1 MKNNK
6 MYRPKK
12 FVKNTFNKESSIY
25 LIIVESPSKC
35 GKIENYLGSQ
45 YKCIASKGHLRALD
59 SYKKYDI
66 KFKNIEEKI
75 SHIHFMTSIIKQYP
89 KDNIIL
95 ATDDDREGE
104 AIAWHICEIF
114 DLPVKSTKR
123 ITFNEITKDAIQKS
137 IKSPKIINEKLV
149 ESQKARQVLDVIV
162 GYKISP
168 LLWKYAYNN
177 KDNSL
182 SAGRCQTPALRLVY
196 DNFLKKKEN
205 IDESRHK
212 ITGWFFSKNIEFNLT
227 KELDT
232 QDDVKTFLKKSI
244 NFKHELKISSPREIN
259 KAPPEPFNTSKL
271 LQISSQL
278 LNNSP
283 ANTMKLCQ
291 TLYQD
296 GLITYMRTDNKKYS
310 KEFINKSSQF
320 VKERHGEEYL
330 GNTEKVEKKDNK
342 DPHEAIRVSDI
353 NTSSISRDAKLNSL
367 YRLIWTNTI
376 ESVMCEAKYKI
387 IDCEITAPDE
397 LKYKNTIE
405 IPIFLGWKK
414 IKNKEEDTTDNQNQN
429 SSTLLYLNT
438 IVKQKTQINY
448 NKIKSTEIIHTKHS
462 YYNESNLIKKLEE
475 LEIGRP
481 STFSTFIETI
491 QQRGYVKK
499 TNIEGKTI
507 DSIDYILEND
517 EITKSKVKKT
527 FGNENNKLVLQP
539 VGELVIIFLLKYF
552 EELFSYDYT
561 KNMENELDNIL
572 NETLDDWTI
581 VCRNC
586 ENKIKELSKP
596 LKNLSKEVYKLD
608 DKNEFVFSKYGATI
622 RELLPDGKYEY
633 KNIKKDISIDL
644 DKLKEG
650 HYKVNELLEE
660 KDKYMGKYDNVD
672 LYVKTGMYGLYA
684 EWGDNKK
691 TLASLKK
698 NINNITFEEVEK
710 FLNNKNESSNILR
723 NINENISIRKG
734 KFGPYV
740 YYKTKTMKQPQFFN
754 LKKFKEG
761 FTYCKEQVLIN
772 WLNETYNVTIET

>member
-89 KDNIIL
+89 KENIIL

-205 IDESRHK
+205 IDESKHK
-212 ITGWFFSKNIEFNLT
+212 ITGWFFSKNIEFHLS
-227 KELDT
+227 KELDSE
-232 QDDVKTFLKKSI
+232 DDVKNFLKKSI

-259 KAPPEPFNTSKL
+259 KPPPEPYNTSKL

-310 KEFINKSSQF
+310 KEFINKSTQF

-462 YYNESNLIKKLEE
+462 HYNESNLIKKLEE

-507 DSIDYILEND
+507 NSIDYILEND
-517 EITKSKVKKT
+517 KIGKNKVEKT

-539 VGELVIIFLLKYF
+539 IGEVVIIFLLKYF
-552 EELFSYDYT
+552 QELFSYDYT

-572 NETLDDWTI
+572 NETLEDWTT
-581 VCRNC
+581 VCKNC

-608 DKNEFVFSKYGATI
+608 DKNEFLFSKYGATI
-622 RELLPDGKYEY
+622 RELQSDGKYEY
-633 KNIKKDISIDL
+633 KNIKKDIKIDL

-650 HYKVNELLEE
+650 HYKVSELLED
-660 KDKYMGKYDNVD
+660 KDKYMGKYDNID

-698 NINNITFEEVEK
+698 NISNITFEEIEK
-710 FLNNKNESSNILR
+710 FLNNKSESSNILR
-723 NINENISIRKG
+723 SINENISIRKG

-761 FTYCKEQVLIN
+761 FTYCKEEVLIN
-772 WLNETYNVTIET
+772 WLNETYSVTIET